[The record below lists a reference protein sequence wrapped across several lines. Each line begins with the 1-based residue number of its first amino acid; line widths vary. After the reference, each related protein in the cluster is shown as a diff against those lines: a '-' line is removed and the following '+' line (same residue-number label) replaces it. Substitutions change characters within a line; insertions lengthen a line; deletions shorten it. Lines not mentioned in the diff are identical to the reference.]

1 MQTLAQASKWWL
13 ADGVA
18 ADGDAWRRTA
28 AFERFVLNGRFSNI
42 SIAGVHVHVDPAL
55 TTDSPFTLRLSG
67 LGRLEG
73 RVAWRTEER
82 IGVAFAGVPDRV
94 IELVRQPA

>member
-1 MQTLAQASKWWL
+1 MQDLAQAIKWRP
-13 ADGVA
+13 ADAMA
-18 ADGDAWRRTA
+18 ADGEALQPRA
-28 AFERFVLNGRFSNI
+28 AFERFVLNGRIRNL

-55 TTDSPFTLRLSG
+55 TVDSLFTLCLRG
-67 LGRLEG
+67 FGRLEG

-94 IELVRQPA
+94 VELVRQPA